1 MGQEAARSIT
11 ARAAIA
17 AEATA
22 AAEAT
27 VAAQS
32 TGAAGATAVAEVHAA
47 AGATWAAGALGTVL
61 LLLSSLTAFP
71 TGADAAGGRPPFRV
85 LTAQLPRPAVRVE
98 ALTCAGLA
106 PADLVR
112 TPQRPGT
119 PAPSAEAPPL
129 RTVMVVDERGRRSRV
144 RLAGEALLVEPLG
157 RCGPQPPIERPDQI
171 EGSRVGVGNGVI
183 ADAWLAAATL
193 RYRHGILGD
202 VITAAELRAT
212 NRRGDVLR
220 YRLPDD
226 AVFEDRAAR
235 VVVVDGRDAVLAVRT
250 GLTDGAALALFGFD
264 RQAEDAGALVLLA
277 QAEPLGRPNLWLNPA
292 GVGDFDGSGRSG
304 IAAVLT
310 PHTGGTLVV
319 YQREGAKLVERYR
332 ARGFSNHQIYSPQL
346 GMSAVL
352 DANGDGVADLAV
364 PDAARRALRVV
375 TFAAGRFA
383 ELQRIPHESE
393 IVSAIA
399 VQDLGRG
406 PALVYALQDGTLVVA
421 TR

>member
-1 MGQEAARSIT
+1 MGQEAARSLRVGA
-11 ARAAIA
+11 ARAAGAFCAGLALLLALA
-17 AEATA
+17 A
-22 AAEAT
+22 
-27 VAAQS
+27 VPG
-32 TGAAGATAVAEVHAA
+32 GAA
-47 AGATWAAGALGTVL
+47 
-61 LLLSSLTAFP
+61 
-71 TGADAAGGRPPFRV
+71 AAGGRKPPFRV
-85 LTAQLPRPAVRVE
+85 LTAQLPEPVTFLE

-112 TPQRPGT
+112 YPQRPGT
-119 PAPSAEAPPL
+119 PEPSAEAPPL

-144 RLAGEALLVEPLG
+144 RLQGEALVVEPLG
-157 RCGPQPPIERPDQI
+157 RCAPPEPVERPDQI
-171 EGSRVGVGNGVI
+171 EGSRVGTGYGLI
-183 ADAWLAAATL
+183 SDAWLAAATL
-193 RYRHGILGD
+193 RYRHGILGNA
-202 VITAAELRAT
+202 VTASELRVT

-220 YRLPDD
+220 YRLPAD

-235 VVVVDGRDAVLAVRT
+235 VVVVDGRDAVLVVRT
-250 GLTDGAALALFGFD
+250 GLTDGAALALFGLD
-264 RQAEDAGALVLLA
+264 RQADDAGALILLA
-277 QAEPLGRPNLWLNPA
+277 QSEPLGKPKLWLNPV
-292 GVGDFDGSGRSG
+292 GLGDFDGSGRTG

-310 PHTGGTLVV
+310 PHAGGTLVI

-332 ARGFSNHQIYSPQL
+332 ARGFSNHEIYSPQL

-364 PDAARRALRVV
+364 PDASRRALRIV
-375 TFAAGRFA
+375 TFAGGSFA

-406 PALVYALQDGTLVVA
+406 PALVYTLQDGTLVVA

>member
-1 MGQEAARSIT
+1 MGQEATRFP
-11 ARAAIA
+11 IA
-17 AEATA
+17 GT
-22 AAEAT
+22 
-27 VAAQS
+27 S
-32 TGAAGATAVAEVHAA
+32 RAAGAFCAGLALLVACAALPRGAA
-47 AGATWAAGALGTVL
+47 A
-61 LLLSSLTAFP
+61 
-71 TGADAAGGRPPFRV
+71 ADRGSPFRV
-85 LTAQLPRPAVRVE
+85 LTAQLPDPVRRIE
-98 ALTCAGLA
+98 ALTCPGLA
-106 PADLVR
+106 PAELVR
-112 TPQRPGT
+112 YPERPGT
-119 PAPSAEAPPL
+119 PEPSTEALPL

-144 RLAGEALLVEPLG
+144 RLQGERLLVEPLG
-157 RCGPQPPIERPDQI
+157 RCGPPQPTERPDQI
-171 EGSRVGVGNGVI
+171 EGSRVGTGYGLI

-202 VITAAELRAT
+202 VVTAAELRAT

-235 VVVVDGRDAVLAVRT
+235 VAVVDGRDVVLVVRT
-250 GLTDGAALALFGFD
+250 GLTDGAALALFGLD
-264 RQAEDAGALVLLA
+264 RQADDAGALVLIA
-277 QAEPLGRPNLWLNPA
+277 QAEPLGRPKLWLNPV
-292 GVGDFDGSGRSG
+292 GLGDFDGSGRTG

-310 PHTGGTLVV
+310 PHAAGALAI

-332 ARGFSNHQIYSPQL
+332 ARGFSNHELYSPQL

-364 PDAARRALRVV
+364 PDEARRALRVV
-375 TFAAGRFA
+375 TFAGGRFA

-393 IVSAIA
+393 IASAIA

-406 PALVYALQDGTLVVA
+406 PALVYALRDGTLVVA